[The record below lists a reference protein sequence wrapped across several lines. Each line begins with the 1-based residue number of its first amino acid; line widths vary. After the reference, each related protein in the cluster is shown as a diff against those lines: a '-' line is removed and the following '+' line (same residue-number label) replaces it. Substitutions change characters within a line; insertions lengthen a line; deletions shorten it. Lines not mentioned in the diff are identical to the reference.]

1 MTGGASTLAAAVR
14 RRAARLKQASGLAR
28 PTLSVVVAALDSA
41 EHVGACLESLRRQEV
56 PDTEILV
63 VDLGSTD
70 RTREIVAEHQAEDS
84 RVRLLTATGD
94 RGWARDHGAS
104 AARGRYLAFVDA
116 DDAVTRHGLRFA
128 VEALRESGASYAV
141 AAERPQRRGRVLPVG
156 DDVRRLHDA
165 RRRLSGDARI
175 EAALHGSATRSVF
188 DREWYAAAGLAF
200 GAGRAVDAT
209 HAARAAYAAEAVE
222 WLPHVLALRRTDD
235 DRSVLT
241 RASATEVAADVATAV
256 TLLGTDGPR
265 RAAVAL
271 GHDLLG
277 FLPGL
282 WPADPAVWTAVR
294 AAVVPL
300 VAEAGAAAEPEVPSW
315 AKVLHGLL
323 VADDAAGANRFL
335 EGVRRSA
342 RQYPV
347 TDGTVDFGA
356 GAGVGAA
363 RVRLGAVETLVRA
376 ELTSVRTTDGSIEL
390 TGWAFVD
397 NTDLSGPDDAPGI
410 ELTLVARDG
419 REVTLPIRRRDE
431 PEADVAS
438 GLHHADVTPSGFT
451 ARAEL
456 GELGDGTWDLWASVT
471 HGTTAH
477 RGRVVV
483 RPRTMA
489 GVPAAAA
496 GPRLLVLDH
505 DDLERAELRVSTPA
519 AWLGPAA
526 VDASDDGRLLL
537 DLDARLAWLRRAGSD
552 ERVRLSRVDG
562 RFAVPLDE
570 LGGPGRF
577 ELVVAHGTQVRHV
590 HHHPDAPVTAHLR
603 PDRRGRVCVVPPAR
617 GALVTAVRL
626 TDDAV
631 EADLLIDDRPP
642 DWRVALVDGGLVVPG
657 TLTPTGR
664 GTATARVPL
673 TASVWGQ
680 PATCLR
686 AGHYTL
692 SLANARHT
700 DWFGAAPSP
709 ATNAALPLAELRTDY
724 RVRIDVAHP
733 DGPVVGVVVEPP
745 LADDERGERR
755 QRLLREACRVERAEQ
770 DSVFLRAMFGEH
782 AHGNG
787 LGLHD
792 ELVRRG
798 SDLTVYWSI
807 ADRSVVVPEGGIGVV
822 ERTRAWHQAIAT
834 SRFHMVDVHQVRW
847 FERPAGQTLI
857 QTFHGYPYKLMG
869 HDWWEKMGNDPAE
882 VGSLDRRTRDWSV
895 LVSPARYA
903 SPLLKKAFLDPADA
917 DDVPVDEIGYPRN
930 DILLR
935 PEGADLRDRTRA
947 LLGIDDDTVAVLYAP
962 TFRDYLSAD
971 DLTARRVTFFDPDEA
986 LAALPDNHV
995 ILMRGHAFNARVRD
1009 DRVATGGRVIDVT
1022 DHPDVNHLILASD
1035 AGVLDYSS
1043 LRFDYALTDKPMVFL
1058 VPDLATYDRFR
1069 GGVIPY
1075 APTAPGPQVDTTAEV
1090 VAWLRDLPRLSA
1102 EFADARATFRRDY
1115 AELDDGY
1122 AAARLVDRWLTPP
1135 S

>member
-1 MTGGASTLAAAVR
+1 MTIRAAVR

-28 PTLSVVVAALDSA
+28 PTLSVVVATHDSA
-41 EHVGACLESLRRQEV
+41 EHLAACLASVRRQEV

-70 RTREIVAEHQAEDS
+70 RTRAIVEEHRGEDR
-84 RVRLLTATGD
+84 RVRLLTTTGD
-94 RGWARDHGAS
+94 LGRARDHGAR

-141 AAERPQRRGRVLPVG
+141 AAERPQRRGQVLPATDG
-156 DDVRRLHDA
+156 TRRLHDA
-165 RRRLSGDARI
+165 RRRLRGADRI

-188 DREWYAAAGLAF
+188 DRAWYDAAGLAF
-200 GAGRAVDAT
+200 GAGRAVDAA
-209 HAARAAYAAEAVE
+209 HAARAAYAADAIE

-235 DRSVLT
+235 DRGALT
-241 RASATEVAADVATAV
+241 RASVSEVAADVARAV

-277 FLPGL
+277 FLPAL

-300 VAEAGAAAEPEVPSW
+300 ADEAAAGTAVDPEVPSW

-335 EGVRRSA
+335 EDVRLSA
-342 RQYPV
+342 RPYPV
-347 TDGTVDFGA
+347 TAGAVDFEGH
-356 GAGVGAA
+356 GSPVP
-363 RVRLGAVETLVRA
+363 LGAVETLVRA
-376 ELTSVRTTDGSIEL
+376 ELTSVRTTDGTVEL
-390 TGWAFVD
+390 TGWAYVD
-397 NTDLSGPDDAPGI
+397 NTDLGPGPAPEI
-410 ELTLVARDG
+410 ELALVAPDG
-419 REVTLPIRRRDE
+419 RQVALPTTRRDE

-451 ARAEL
+451 ARADLAEL
-456 GELGDGTWDLWASVT
+456 TDGTWDLWARVAPDGST
-471 HGTTAH
+471 RPH

-489 GVPAAAA
+489 GVAAAVA
-496 GPRLLVLDH
+496 GTRLLVLDH
-505 DDLERAELRVSTPA
+505 DDLERAELRVSTPV

-552 ERVRLSRVDG
+552 ERIRLSKVDG

-577 ELVVAHGTQVRHV
+577 ELVVAHGTQVHHV
-590 HHHPDAPVTAHLR
+590 HHHPQAPVTAHLR

-626 TDDAV
+626 TGDAV

-642 DWRVALVDGGLVVPG
+642 DWRAALVDGGLVVPG
-657 TLTPTGR
+657 TVTATGR
-664 GTATARVPL
+664 GTATVRVPL
-673 TASVWGQ
+673 TASFWGQ

-692 SLANARHT
+692 SLANARHP
-700 DWFGAAPSP
+700 DWFGAAPAP
-709 ATNAALPLAELRTDY
+709 AVSATLPLAERRDDL
-724 RVRIDVAHP
+724 RVRVDVAHP

-745 LADDERGERR
+745 LADDERGERQ

-807 ADRSVVVPEGGIGVV
+807 ADRSVVVPDGGVGVV
-822 ERTRAWHQAIAT
+822 ERTRAWHEAIAT

-903 SPLLKKAFLDPADA
+903 SPLLRAAFLEPAGA
-917 DDVPVDEIGYPRN
+917 DDVPVAEIGYPRN

-935 PEGADLRDRTRA
+935 PEGAEVRRRTRE

-986 LAALPDNHV
+986 LDALPGNHV
-995 ILMRGHAFNARVRD
+995 VLMRGHAFNARVRD
-1009 DRVATGGRVIDVT
+1009 DRVATDGRVIDVT

-1075 APTAPGPQVDTTAEV
+1075 APTAPGPHVDTTAEV
-1090 VAWLRDLPRLSA
+1090 VAWLRDLDRLSA
-1102 EFADARATFRRDY
+1102 EYAEARARFRRDY
-1115 AELDDGY
+1115 AELDDGH
-1122 AAARLVDRWLTPP
+1122 AAARLVDRWITPP

>member
-1 MTGGASTLAAAVR
+1 MTIRAAVR
-14 RRAARLKQASGLAR
+14 RRAARLKQASGVVR
-28 PTLSVVVAALDSA
+28 PTLSVVVATLDSA
-41 EHVGACLESLRRQEV
+41 EHVAACLDSVRRQEV

-70 RTREIVAEHQAEDS
+70 QTLAIVARHQDEDR
-84 RVRLLTATGD
+84 RVRLLTTTGD
-94 RGWARDHGAS
+94 LGRARDHGAA
-104 AARGRYLAFVDA
+104 AARGHFLAFVDA

-128 VEALRESGASYAV
+128 VEALRASGSSYAV
-141 AAERPQRRGRVLPVG
+141 AAERPQRRGRVLPVS
-156 DDVRRLHDA
+156 DDVRRLHDEH
-165 RRRLSGDARI
+165 RRLTGAARI
-175 EAALHGSATRSVF
+175 EAALHGSARQSVF
-188 DREWYAAAGLAF
+188 DRRWYDDAGLAF

-209 HAARAAYAAEAVE
+209 HAARAAFAAEAID

-235 DRSVLT
+235 DRGVLT
-241 RASATEVAADVATAV
+241 RASVGEVAADVATAI

-265 RAAVAL
+265 RAARAL
-271 GHDLLG
+271 GSDLLG
-277 FLPGL
+277 FLEGL
-282 WPADPAVWTAVR
+282 WPADPSTWAAIR
-294 AAVVPL
+294 SAVVPL
-300 VAEAGAAAEPEVPSW
+300 VAEAGEAGDAAAAEVPSW
-315 AKVLHGLL
+315 AEVLHGLL

-335 EGVRRSA
+335 EEVRLSA
-342 RQYPV
+342 RPYPV
-347 TDGTVDFGA
+347 RDGAVDFGPA
-356 GAGVGAA
+356 WPAA
-363 RVRLGAVETLVRA
+363 RLGAVETLVRA
-376 ELTSVRTTDGSIEL
+376 ELTAVRTADGTVEL
-390 TGWAFVD
+390 AGWAFVD
-397 NTDLSGPDDAPGI
+397 NPDLDRTGEDRTNGNGI
-410 ELTLVARDG
+410 EVELVAPDG
-419 REVTLPIRRRDE
+419 RRVPLPTTQRAE
-431 PEADVAS
+431 PAADIAS
-438 GLHHADVTPSGFT
+438 GLHHADVTASGFVAHADLT
-451 ARAEL
+451 EL
-456 GELGDGTWDLWASVT
+456 TDLTDGTWQVAATVT
-471 HGTTAH
+471 HGDVVH

-489 GVPAAAA
+489 GVAAAA
-496 GPRLLVLDH
+496 HGPRLVVLDH
-505 DDLERAELRVSTPA
+505 DDLERAELRLSTPA
-519 AWLGPAA
+519 TWLEPAG
-526 VDASDDGRLLL
+526 VDAADDGRLLL
-537 DLDARLAWLRRAGSD
+537 DVDARLAWLRRAGSD
-552 ERVRLSRVDG
+552 ERIRLTRVDG

-570 LGGPGRF
+570 LAGPGRF
-577 ELVVAHGTQVRHV
+577 ELVAGPQVRHV
-590 HHHPDAPVTAHLR
+590 HHRPDTPVTAHLR

-626 TDDAV
+626 TEDAV
-631 EADLLIDDRPP
+631 EADLLIDDHQP
-642 DWRVALVDGGLVVPG
+642 DWRSALVDGGHVVTG
-657 TLTPTGR
+657 TVTPTGR

-673 TASVWGQ
+673 AASVWGQ
-680 PATCLR
+680 PEAPLR
-686 AGHYTL
+686 SGHYTL

-700 DWFGAAPSP
+700 DWFGAAPAP
-709 ATNAALPLAELRTDY
+709 AVSAALPLAELRTDL
-724 RVRIDVAHP
+724 RVRVDVAHP
-733 DGPVVGVVVEPP
+733 DGPVVGVVVDPP
-745 LADDERGERR
+745 LADDERGERQ
-755 QRLLREACRVERAEQ
+755 QRLLREAFRVERAEQ

-807 ADRSVVVPEGGIGVV
+807 ADRSVVVPPGGVGVV
-822 ERTRAWHQAIAT
+822 ERTRAWHEAIAT

-847 FERPAGQTLI
+847 FERPEGQTLI

-903 SPLLKKAFLDPADA
+903 SPLLKAAFLDPAGA
-917 DDVPVDEIGYPRN
+917 GDVPVAEIGYPRN

-935 PEGADLRDRTRA
+935 PEGADLRARTRA

-995 ILMRGHAFNARVRD
+995 VLMRGHAFNARVRD
-1009 DRVATGGRVIDVT
+1009 DRVATSGRVIDVT

-1075 APTAPGPQVDTTAEV
+1075 PPTAPGPHVDTTAEV
-1090 VAWLRDLPRLSA
+1090 VAWLRDLPRLRD

-1115 AELDDGY
+1115 AELDDGR
-1122 AAARLVDRWLTPP
+1122 AAARLVDRWITPP